1 MFSVVGANLNKPEPR
16 PPGAAFVGFSARAI
30 NCIWLS
36 ARALPGACWSARDDL
51 CWLQL
56 STRPMGANLKLG
68 FPLVR
73 KAQKLAQ
80 ALLTMFQATLRR

>member
-1 MFSVVGANLNKPEPR
+1 MGANLNKAAPR
-16 PPGAAFVGFSARAI
+16 PPGAAFGGFSARAV
-30 NCIWLS
+30 NCTWLS

-56 STRPMGANLKLG
+56 SKDAMGANLKLG
-68 FPLVR
+68 FPVVG